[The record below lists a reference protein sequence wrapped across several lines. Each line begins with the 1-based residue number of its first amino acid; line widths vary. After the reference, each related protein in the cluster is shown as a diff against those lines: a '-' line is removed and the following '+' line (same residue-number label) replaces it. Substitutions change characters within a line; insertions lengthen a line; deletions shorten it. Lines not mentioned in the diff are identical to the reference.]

1 MFLRHVVSRSPCI
14 RIVFRSRVLVVVD
27 SHKIL
32 EVNGELFFFL
42 EKKGRSTAKSYKK
55 EWRIIVV
62 LLVGL
67 ISLF

>member
-1 MFLRHVVSRSPCI
+1 
-14 RIVFRSRVLVVVD
+14 VVVD

-32 EVNGELFFFL
+32 EVNGDFFFL
-42 EKKGRSTAKSYKK
+42 EKNGRSTAKSYKK
-55 EWRIIVV
+55 EWIVV

>member
-1 MFLRHVVSRSPCI
+1 MF
-14 RIVFRSRVLVVVD
+14 VVVD

-42 EKKGRSTAKSYKK
+42 EKNGRSTAKSYKK
-55 EWRIIVV
+55 EWIVV